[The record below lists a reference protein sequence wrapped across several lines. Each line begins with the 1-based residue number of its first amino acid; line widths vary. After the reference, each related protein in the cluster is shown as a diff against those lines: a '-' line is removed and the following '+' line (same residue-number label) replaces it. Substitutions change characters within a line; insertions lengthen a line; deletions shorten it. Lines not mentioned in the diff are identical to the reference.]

1 MKKFTANELET
12 FVHDHIQQKIDANE
26 LGMVGFDLENVDN
39 FKREIEI
46 YENTL
51 FEGLING
58 ILMCG
63 CEVEGIETE

>member
-39 FKREIEI
+39 FKRK
-46 YENTL
+46 
-51 FEGLING
+51 
-58 ILMCG
+58 IL
-63 CEVEGIETE
+63 